1 MEVPD
6 PVQRRSFLTLFSSL
20 PAFTAPPAPHR
31 ITSVE
36 LFRLH
41 GRRAVTPGADA
52 QYQVQPLH
60 IYPEYRPK
68 PYRDDPQP
76 PREASVSAI
85 YLAIRTDQGSE
96 GLYGPIDRE
105 AAILIETQ
113 LKNFVLGKDAMAV
126 ETVWDLLYRSNR
138 HYRSSHPM
146 MAISAIDN
154 CLWDLRGRVLH
165 APVYRLLGGPTR
177 SSVEAYGSALG
188 YSVEPDA
195 AGKRAADLKQQGFR
209 HQKWFFAHGPGDGPE
224 GVRRCADL
232 VFALRL
238 AVGQDVDLMFDAF
251 MGWTLDFAIAWA
263 RRAEP
268 HHPRWIEEAFPPDQL
283 DSFIALRR
291 ATSIPV
297 ASGEHLY
304 NRWEVKRYLDAQ
316 AISVVQADPE
326 WCGGV
331 SELVKICHL
340 AAAAGVQVVPHG
352 HSLHAALHVVAAQP
366 PAVCP
371 LVEYLILKMRS
382 YYFFEQRQLAPAG
395 GRIELPDA
403 PGFGI
408 EFDPSKIEKRE
419 PFRP

>member
-1 MEVPD
+1 MEVFC
-6 PVQRRSFLTLFSSL
+6 PVQRRSFLTALASL
-20 PAFTAPPAPHR
+20 PVFAAPPPPHR
-31 ITSVE
+31 ITEVA

-41 GRRAVTPGADA
+41 GRRTVTPGVDA

-60 IYPEYRPK
+60 IYPEYRPA
-68 PYRDDPQP
+68 PWREAPQP
-76 PREASVSAI
+76 PREAAISSI
-85 YLAIRTDQGSE
+85 YLSIRTDRGSE

-113 LKNFVLGKDAMAV
+113 LKNLVLGKDAFAV
-126 ETVWDLLYRSNR
+126 ETVWDLLHRSNR

-146 MAISAIDN
+146 MAISVIDN
-154 CLWDLRGRVLH
+154 CLWDLRGRVLG
-165 APVYRLLGGPTR
+165 APVYRLLGGPSR

-188 YSVEPDA
+188 YSVEPEA
-195 AGKRAADLKQQGFR
+195 AARRAVQLRNEGFR

-224 GVRRCADL
+224 GVLRCAEL
-232 VFALRL
+232 VSALRQ
-238 AVGQDVDLMFDAF
+238 AVGEGVDLMFDAF

-268 HHPRWIEEAFPPDQL
+268 HAPRWIEEAFPPDQL
-283 DSFIALRR
+283 DSFAALRR

-297 ASGEHLY
+297 AAGEHLY

-331 SELVKICHL
+331 SELMKICHL
-340 AAAAGVQVVPHG
+340 ASACGVQVVPHG

-382 YYFFEQRQLAPAG
+382 YYFFEKRPLVPVQG
-395 GRIELPDA
+395 KIELPDGL
-403 PGFGI
+403 GFGI
-408 EFDPSKIEKRE
+408 EFDPARIERRE
-419 PFRP
+419 HFRP

>member
-1 MEVPD
+1 M
-6 PVQRRSFLTLFSSL
+6 QRRSFLKTLSSL
-20 PAFTAPPAPHR
+20 PAFAALPAPHT
-31 ITSVE
+31 ITAVE

-41 GRRAVTPGADA
+41 GRRTVTPGVDA

-60 IYPEYRPK
+60 IYPQFRPK
-68 PYRDDPQP
+68 SYRDDPQP
-76 PREASVSAI
+76 PREAPFSAI
-85 YLAIRTDQGSE
+85 YLSIRTDRGSE

-105 AAILIETQ
+105 AAVLIETQ

-138 HYRSSHPM
+138 HFRSSHPM

-154 CLWDLRGRVLH
+154 CLWDLRGRVLN
-165 APVYRLLGGPTR
+165 APVYRLLGGPSR
-177 SSVEAYGSALG
+177 NAVEAYGSALG
-188 YSVEPDA
+188 FSVEPDA
-195 AGKRAADLKQQGFR
+195 AAKKALDLKQEGFR
-209 HQKWFFAHGPGDGPE
+209 NQKWFFAHGPGDGPE

-232 VFALRL
+232 VFALRM

-251 MGWTLDFAIAWA
+251 MGWTLDFALAWA
-263 RRAEP
+263 SRTESQ
-268 HHPRWIEEAFPPDQL
+268 HPRWIEEAFPPDQL
-283 DSFIALRR
+283 DSFAALRR

-297 ASGEHLY
+297 ATGEHFY

-316 AISVVQADPE
+316 AINVVQADPE

-331 SELVKICHL
+331 SELLKICHL
-340 AAAAGVQVVPHG
+340 ASAAGVQVVPHG
-352 HSLHAALHVVAAQP
+352 HSIHAALHVVAAQP
-366 PAVCP
+366 PSLCP

-382 YYFFEQRQLAPAG
+382 YYFFEKRQLVPNG
-395 GRIELPDA
+395 GFISLPET

-408 EFDPSKIEKRE
+408 EFDEAKIEKRE

>member
-1 MEVPD
+1 MEVPG
-6 PVQRRSFLTLFSSL
+6 PVQRRSFLKTFASL
-20 PAFTAPPAPHR
+20 PAFADPPAPHPV
-31 ITSVE
+31 ISVE

-41 GRRAVTPGADA
+41 GRRTVTPGAGA

-60 IYPEYRPK
+60 VYPQFRPK

-76 PREASVSAI
+76 PREIPISAI
-85 YLAIRTDQGSE
+85 YLAIRTSRGGE

-105 AAILIETQ
+105 AAVLIETQ
-113 LKNFVLGKDAMAV
+113 LKNLVLGKDAMAV

-138 HYRSSHPM
+138 HFRSSHPM

-154 CLWDLRGRVLH
+154 CLWDLRGRVLN

-177 SSVEAYGSALG
+177 NAVEAYGSALG
-188 YSVEPDA
+188 FSVEPGA
-195 AGKRAADLKQQGFR
+195 AARKAVELSQQGFR
-209 HQKWFFAHGPGDGPE
+209 CQKWFFADGPGDGPE

-232 VFALRL
+232 VSALRT
-238 AVGQDVDLMFDAF
+238 AVGPAVDLMFDAF
-251 MGWTLDFAIAWA
+251 MGWTFDFAIAWA
-263 RRAEP
+263 KLAEP
-268 HHPRWIEEAFPPDQL
+268 HLPRWIEEPFPPDQL
-283 DSFIALRR
+283 DAFVALRR

-297 ASGEHLY
+297 ATGEHFY
-304 NRWEVKRYLDAQ
+304 NRWEVKRYLDAR

-326 WCGGV
+326 WCGGT
-331 SELVKICHL
+331 SELLKICHL
-340 AAAAGVQVVPHG
+340 ASAAGVQVVPHG

-366 PAVCP
+366 PSVCP

-382 YYFFEQRQLAPAG
+382 YYFFEKRPPAPSG
-395 GRIELPDA
+395 GFISLPGS

-408 EFDPSKIEKRE
+408 EFDEAKIEKRE

>member
-1 MEVPD
+1 M
-6 PVQRRSFLTLFSSL
+6 QRRSFLKTLASL
-20 PAFTAPPAPHR
+20 PAFADPPAPHR

-41 GRRAVTPGADA
+41 GRRTVTPGVDA

-60 IYPEYRPK
+60 VYPQFRPK

-76 PREASVSAI
+76 PREAPLSAI
-85 YLAIRTDQGSE
+85 YLSIGTDRGSQ

-105 AAILIETQ
+105 AAILVETQ

-154 CLWDLRGRVLH
+154 CLWDLRGRVLN
-165 APVYRLLGGPTR
+165 APVYQLLGGPTR
-177 SSVEAYGSALG
+177 NAVEAYGSALG
-188 YSVEPDA
+188 FSVEPDA
-195 AGKRAADLKQQGFR
+195 AAKRAADLRQEGFR

-232 VFALRL
+232 VFALRM

-251 MGWTLDFAIAWA
+251 MGWTLDFALAWA
-263 RRAEP
+263 RRVESQ
-268 HHPRWIEEAFPPDQL
+268 HPRWIEEAFPPDQL
-283 DSFIALRR
+283 DAFAALRR

-297 ASGEHLY
+297 ATGEHFY

-316 AISVVQADPE
+316 AINVVQVDPE

-331 SELVKICHL
+331 SELLKICHL
-340 AAAAGVQVVPHG
+340 ASAAGVQVVPHG
-352 HSLHAALHVVAAQP
+352 HSIHAALHVVAAQP
-366 PAVCP
+366 PSLCP

-382 YYFFEQRQLAPAG
+382 YYFFEKRPLAPSG
-395 GRIELPDA
+395 GFITLPGA

-408 EFDPSKIEKRE
+408 EFDEAKIEKRE

>member
-1 MEVPD
+1 MPGSVE
-6 PVQRRSFLTLFSSL
+6 RRAFLKTLASL
-20 PAFTAPPAPHR
+20 PVFAAPPAPHR
-31 ITSVE
+31 ITAVE

-41 GRRAVTPGADA
+41 GRRTVTPGIEG

-60 IYPEYRPK
+60 IYPDFRPQ
-68 PYRDDPQP
+68 PYREQPQP
-76 PREASVSAI
+76 PREAPVSAI
-85 YLAIRTDQGSE
+85 YLSIRTDRGGE
-96 GLYGPIDRE
+96 GLYGPIDQE
-105 AAILIETQ
+105 AAVVIETQ
-113 LKNFVLGKDAMAV
+113 LKNFVLGKDAFAA
-126 ETVWDLLYRSNR
+126 ELLWDLLYRSNR
-138 HYRSSHPM
+138 HFRASHPM

-154 CLWDLRGRVLH
+154 CLWDLRGRVLGM
-165 APVYRLLGGPTR
+165 PVYRLLGGPTR
-177 SSVEAYGSALG
+177 REVEAYGSALG
-188 YSVEPDA
+188 YPVEPDA
-195 AGKRAADLKQQGFR
+195 AAKRAAELKNQGFR
-209 HQKWFFAHGPGDGPE
+209 HQKWFFANGPGDGPE
-224 GVRRCADL
+224 GLRRCVDL

-251 MGWTLDFAIAWA
+251 MGWTLDFAISWA
-263 RRAEP
+263 KRCEQY
-268 HHPRWIEEAFPPDQL
+268 HPRWIEEAFPPDQL
-283 DSFIALRR
+283 DAFAALRR

-297 ASGEHLY
+297 AAGEHLY

-340 AAAAGVQVVPHG
+340 ASAAGVQVIPHG

-366 PAVCP
+366 PSVCP
-371 LVEYLILKMRS
+371 MVEYLILKMRS
-382 YYFFEQRQLAPAG
+382 WHHFEKRPLAPVR

-408 EFDPSKIEKRE
+408 EIDPAKVERRE